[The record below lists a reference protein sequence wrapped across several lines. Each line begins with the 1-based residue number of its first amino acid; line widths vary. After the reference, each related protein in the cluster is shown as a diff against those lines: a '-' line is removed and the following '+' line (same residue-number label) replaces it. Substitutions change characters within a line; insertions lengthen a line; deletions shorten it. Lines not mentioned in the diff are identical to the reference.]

1 MLRDNRRQISA
12 RPYAVAAAARDPWR
26 MTPSYAVKWR
36 EPDGHVFLGKLQ
48 FEPQALVLEGRNSA
62 EGTVRRTINF
72 ADLRSF
78 RLGPNP
84 DERLDGQPT
93 LVVEHPAGNVF
104 VTSTVVHAGVLQE
117 VADRLSE
124 LRLLAP
130 RRATVVV
137 PLQDGAVERVRRLA
151 VAGPPFDPAEVL
163 LTRHQLLVTEREA
176 IFVFEA
182 ESELALEALLGR
194 LDFSAAA
201 AAWADVVAGPPRLA
215 EVVYAWERPVEP
227 RAVGLGF

>member
-1 MLRDNRRQISA
+1 MLHRRHLRISRTRISA
-12 RPYAVAAAARDPWR
+12 CPHAAAGTSRDPGS

-48 FEPQALVLEGRNSA
+48 FEPQALVLEGRDGG
-62 EGTVRRTINF
+62 EGAVRRAIGF
-72 ADLRSF
+72 AELRSF
-78 RLGPNP
+78 RLGQNA

-93 LVVEHPAGNVF
+93 LVVERPAGNVF

-201 AAWADVVAGPPRLA
+201 V
-215 EVVYAWERPVEP
+215 
-227 RAVGLGF
+227 

>member
-1 MLRDNRRQISA
+1 
-12 RPYAVAAAARDPWR
+12 

-36 EPDGHVFLGKLQ
+36 EPDGHVYVGKLQ
-48 FEPQALVLEGRNSA
+48 FEPHALALEGRNSG
-62 EGTVRRTINF
+62 EGTVRRTIDF
-72 ADLRSF
+72 AALRSF
-78 RLGPNP
+78 RLGQDA

-93 LVVEHPAGNVF
+93 LVVEHPAGSVF

-117 VADRLSE
+117 VADRVSE

-151 VAGPPFDPAEVL
+151 ADGPPFDPAEVL

-182 ESELALEALLGR
+182 ESEVALEALLGR

-215 EVVYAWERPVEP
+215 EVAYAWERPVEP

>member
-1 MLRDNRRQISA
+1 
-12 RPYAVAAAARDPWR
+12 

-48 FEPQALVLEGRNSA
+48 FERQALVLEGRNGG
-62 EGTVRRTINF
+62 EGTVRRTIDL
-72 ADLRSF
+72 AELRSF
-78 RLGPNP
+78 RLGQSA

-93 LVVEHPAGNVF
+93 LVVERPGGDVF
-104 VTSTVVHAGVLQE
+104 VTSSVVHAGVLQE
-117 VADRLSE
+117 LADRLSE

-137 PLQDGAVERVRRLA
+137 PFKQGSVERVRRLA
-151 VAGPPFDPAEVL
+151 AAGPPFDPADLL
-163 LTRHQLLVTEREA
+163 LTRHQVLVTEQEA

-182 ESELALEALLGR
+182 ESELALDALLGR

-201 AAWADVVAGPPRLA
+201 AAWGDVVAGPPRLA

-227 RAVGLGF
+227 RAAGLGF

>member
-1 MLRDNRRQISA
+1 MRRAI
-12 RPYAVAAAARDPWR
+12 D
-26 MTPSYAVKWR
+26 
-36 EPDGHVFLGKLQ
+36 F
-48 FEPQALVLEGRNSA
+48 A
-62 EGTVRRTINF
+62 E
-72 ADLRSF
+72 LRSF
-78 RLGPNP
+78 RLGQDA

-93 LVVEHPAGNVF
+93 LVVERPAGNVL

-124 LRLLAP
+124 LRLGAP
-130 RRATVVV
+130 CRATVVV
-137 PLQDGAVERVRRLA
+137 PLQEGSLELVRRLA
-151 VAGPPFDPAEVL
+151 AAGPPFDPADVL
-163 LTRHQLLVTEREA
+163 LTRHQVLVTDREA

-201 AAWADVVAGPPRLA
+201 AAWAEVVAGPPRLA
-215 EVVYAWERPVEP
+215 EVVYAWERPAEP

>member
-1 MLRDNRRQISA
+1 
-12 RPYAVAAAARDPWR
+12 
-26 MTPSYAVKWR
+26 MTPSYAIKWR

-48 FEPQALVLEGRNSA
+48 FELHALVLEGRNGGDRA
-62 EGTVRRTINF
+62 VRRTIDF
-72 ADLRSF
+72 DQLRSF
-78 RLGPNP
+78 RVGQSA

-93 LVVEHPAGNVF
+93 LVVERPDGDVF

-130 RRATVVV
+130 RRATIVV
-137 PLQDGAVERVRRLA
+137 PIEEGSVERVRRLA
-151 VAGPPFDPAEVL
+151 AAGPPFDPADVL
-163 LTRHQLLVTEREA
+163 LTRHQVLVTEREA

-182 ESELALEALLGR
+182 ESERALEALLGR

-201 AAWADVVAGPPRLA
+201 AAWADVIAGPPRLA
-215 EVVYAWERPVEP
+215 EVVYAWERPVET